1 MDRLDVID
9 LHKEFE
15 GKPLLEGVNFH
26 VTAGETLCLLGS
38 SGSGK
43 STILRIIAGIETP
56 DAGQLLWNGGD
67 LTPIP
72 VFRRRFGLMFQDYAL
87 FPHLSVKENVA
98 FGLRMQNLSRTEIAG
113 KVRAALERVNM
124 SAFADRR
131 VTDLS
136 GGEQQRIALARALVA
151 RPRLLML
158 DEPLGALDRALREQL
173 SADLW
178 QVLERMDI
186 PVIYVTHDQQE
197 AFAFADRLLILHDGR
212 IIQSGTPQEVYNR
225 PQSPWLAEFM
235 GHRNHLA
242 GKVARVQPL
251 KVQTAFGLFKCGQGF
266 GKLRDGQAVTLV
278 LPANAAQIAQS
289 GGNLLRAQVRHAQF
303 QGSGFM
309 IDFQLADG
317 SDLAFFF
324 NQALPVGAQTGLY
337 IQPKSILCYA

>member
-1 MDRLDVID
+1 MLEVSRIRKHYDNQ
-9 LHKEFE
+9 
-15 GKPLLEGVNFH
+15 LLLNDISFSL
-26 VTAGETLCLLGS
+26 AETETVCLLGP
-38 SGSGK
+38 SGGGK
-43 STILRIIAGIETP
+43 STLLRIIAGLEETENGQVRW
-56 DAGQLLWNGGD
+56 AGQDISNMPAHL
-67 LTPIP
+67 
-72 VFRRRFGLMFQDYAL
+72 RRFGLMFQDYAL
-87 FPHLSVKENVA
+87 FPHMNVGENVA
-98 FGLRMQNLSRTEIAG
+98 FGLRMQAAEPAEIRKQVG
-113 KVRAALERVNM
+113 EALELVNM
-124 SAFADRR
+124 GRFASRR

-212 IIQSGTPQEVYNR
+212 IIQSGAPQEVYNR

-235 GHRNHLA
+235 GHRNRLA

-251 KVQTAFGLFKCGQGF
+251 EVQTAFGLFTCGQGF

-289 GGNLLRAQVRHAQF
+289 GQNLLRAQVRHAQF

-317 SDLAFFF
+317 SELAFFF
-324 NQALPVGAQTGLY
+324 NQALPVGAQTGLS
-337 IQPKSILCYA
+337 IQSGSILCYA